1 MKTSEMEL
9 PQHLYTKTTSPCG
22 TNTKYTIAADKL
34 VSWSEEGHG
43 DAIHGLCHTV
53 YERMI
58 ARINLWERDRM
69 VELEDDRL
77 TAGDGEE
84 MHSRR
89 FVNVKRHPTTPEDV
103 AKEAEMKRA
112 NAKERLAE
120 HQIALEKLV
129 QEARVF
135 IAAHYADQEEGD
147 LLSYLLILGAIGA
160 FAYVLLT

>member
-1 MKTSEMEL
+1 MKISEMEL

-22 TNTKYTIAADKL
+22 TDTKYIIAPDKL
-34 VSWSEEGHG
+34 VSWAEEGRG
-43 DAIHGLCHTV
+43 DAINGLCHTV

-58 ARINLWERDRM
+58 ANINAWESDRM
-69 VELEDDRL
+69 VQLEDEWM
-77 TAGDGEE
+77 TAGNGDD
-84 MHSRR
+84 MHNRK
-89 FVNVKRHPTTPEDV
+89 FVNVKRYPATREDV

-112 NAKERLAE
+112 NAEERLAE

-135 IAAHYADQEEGD
+135 IAAHCADQEEGD
-147 LLSYLLILGAIGA
+147 MLTYLLILGAIGA